1 MVSKLTG
8 SDLTCAILERGDKK
22 EIWCAV
28 SDESDQEAISDLHGN
43 DFTAY
48 IVKFQNGYFYCD
60 GGMQWSYAVPIK
72 IIPIKHTEAIYI
84 EKTC

>member
-8 SDLTCAILERGDKK
+8 SNLTRATLERGDKK

-28 SDESDQEAISDLHGN
+28 SDESDQEATSDLQGN

-48 IVKFQNGYFYCD
+48 IVEFKNGYFYCD

-72 IIPIKHTEAIYI
+72 ITPIKYTEAIHI
-84 EKTC
+84 KKTC